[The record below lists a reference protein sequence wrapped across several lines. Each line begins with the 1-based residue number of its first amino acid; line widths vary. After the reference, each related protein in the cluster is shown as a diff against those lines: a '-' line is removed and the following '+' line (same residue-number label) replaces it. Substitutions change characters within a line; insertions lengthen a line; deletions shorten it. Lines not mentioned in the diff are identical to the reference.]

1 MTGPESAD
9 YTRPW
14 TPAPGRFE
22 KILFALFLL
31 VLVGSAVW
39 TVNRG
44 AFLKRPMTDAQV
56 FFRGAWAV
64 CSDAPLFEITDDNGW
79 HYHYPLTLAVVLRPF
94 ANAPPR
100 QEPLPWTFS
109 YPTSL
114 FLWFAIGVG
123 ALGHAIVK
131 FGDGLDRH
139 ALDTPLQHGFFHRWW
154 AMRGGPLLVFLYIV
168 GEGLG
173 RGQVSTLL
181 LLSMAGFAVAY
192 ADRRPVAAGLW
203 LSLGIAIKVFPAILV
218 VVPVL
223 RRDWRC
229 IAAIAVGVIA
239 GLIVIPSLLI
249 GPNDTI
255 QLHHQWLTERFASV
269 ASAASS
275 SDVGSELSPTSPDMM
290 GFGASI
296 LRVANLI
303 HGSSVTA
310 IDTWAMWGHWIC
322 SSSLFALVLWAG
334 HGRAWAVAGPQP
346 MCPRALMLFA
356 ATITAAS
363 VPIVTVSQTHYW
375 TLGIP
380 MYMCVVAELWRRQG
394 RVSFKVWA
402 FGFGGLLWLA
412 AVPLELQRGALSDIP
427 WLTSLMTGL
436 IVYAAFQLFSL
447 TARPASHIRANP
459 GDR

>member
-64 CSDAPLFEITDDNGW
+64 WSDAPLFEITDDNGW

-154 AMRGGPLLVFLYIV
+154 AMRGGPLLVFLCIA
-168 GEGLG
+168 GSGLG

-181 LLSMAGFAVAY
+181 LLSMVGFAVAY

-203 LSLGIAIKVFPAILV
+203 LSLGIAIKVFPAIMV

-229 IAAIAVGVIA
+229 IAAIVASLIA
-239 GLIVIPSLLI
+239 GLIVIPSLLL
-249 GPNDTI
+249 GPDNTM
-255 QLHHQWLTERFASV
+255 QLHYQWLTERFMSV
-269 ASAASS
+269 TSGATG
-275 SDVGSELSPTSPDMM
+275 DSELSPTAPDMM
-290 GFGASI
+290 GFGAGI
-296 LRVANLI
+296 LRLANLM
-303 HGSSVTA
+303 HGSAGATLYN
-310 IDTWAMWGHWIC
+310 WAMWGHWIC
-322 SSSLFALVLWAG
+322 SFTLFAAILWAG
-334 HGRAWAVAGPQP
+334 HGRAWALVGPQP
-346 MCPRALMLFA
+346 MRPRALMLFA

-380 MYMCVVAELWRRQG
+380 VYMCVIAEFWRRQG
-394 RVSFKVWA
+394 KVGFNAWA
-402 FGFGGLLWLA
+402 YGFGVLLWLTFLT
-412 AVPLELQRGALSDIP
+412 VELRRGPLSDIP
-427 WLTSLMTGL
+427 LLTFLMTGL
-436 IVYAAFQLFSL
+436 VVYGVIGLSS
-447 TARPASHIRANP
+447 RPVLRSN
-459 GDR
+459 G